1 MKLIATF
8 LSLLL
13 AGSSFALAQSSGS
26 AISVIPPNTKETPAT
41 KPALTTPGANTSTTQ
56 TTGTSNPTN
65 ALDDNRV
72 SRTTGNP
79 GLQTGPVK

>member
-1 MKLIATF
+1 MKLIATI

-13 AGSSFALAQSSGS
+13 ASSTFALAQSAGSGTT
-26 AISVIPPNTKETPAT
+26 VPPSTNETAT
-41 KPALTTPGANTSTTQ
+41 PKPSGTTTTGANNGTTQ
-56 TTGTSNPTN
+56 STGTSNPTN

>member
-1 MKLIATF
+1 MKMIATF

-13 AGSSFALAQSSGS
+13 ASSSFALAQSSGS
-26 AISVIPPNTKETPAT
+26 GNVIPPNTKETPAA
-41 KPALTTPGANTSTTQ
+41 KPSSPATTTGANSSTQRTDP
-56 TTGTSNPTN
+56 SNPTN